1 MKATCA
7 CTGGSWS
14 VGAKDSKDIVK
25 TLRHCCQRKILVVC
39 SHGLILSL
47 HWCQQGRDVFWI
59 LLMHLPFQQSKTFS
73 PVKHFQFWWWK
84 WEVWPGLKDVK
95 VQIVMMPLPWLE
107 DHWMWACDWIFPW
120 FPCLQPSLTDASP
133 NRLRSF
139 GSTDFKAP
147 VTCWTSPKREL
158 LEVIQAVADSMQLL
172 VYDFACSFFCT

>member
-39 SHGLILSL
+39 CHGLILSL

-84 WEVWPGLKDVK
+84 WMEMGSLTGLTGSQRCQGSDCDDAFALAGGPLDVGLWLDLPLIPMSATLINRCITKLIAIIWLEWFQSPGDLLKHPQRGNCSNWSK
-95 VQIVMMPLPWLE
+95 QLQIV
-107 DHWMWACDWIFPW
+107 CN
-120 FPCLQPSLTDASP
+120 C
-133 NRLRSF
+133 
-139 GSTDFKAP
+139 
-147 VTCWTSPKREL
+147 
-158 LEVIQAVADSMQLL
+158 
-172 VYDFACSFFCT
+172 